1 MRAGQSVEITTLGEM
16 DPSRVDMRSILI
28 IGNSQTRLLNGKM
41 VTPRGYLEKY
51 QPA

>member
-1 MRAGQSVEITTLGEM
+1 MRTGQSIEMTTLGQIKV
-16 DPSRVDMRSILI
+16 SGVDMRSILI

-41 VTPRGYLEKY
+41 VTPRGYLKKY